1 MPVHMIVG
9 GLTVRRPRVID
20 FEGGHFEREIALW
33 GVRWYVAYPIG
44 YRELEEMMA
53 ERGVEVDH
61 SGLNRRVLKYVPLL
75 DQTFRMRNRRV
86 GGSWRMDESCVR
98 IRGRWKYLYRAV
110 DKAGDTID
118 FLLTAKRDR
127 KAALRFL

>member
-1 MPVHMIVG
+1 M
-9 GLTVRRPRVID
+9 ID
-20 FEGGHFEREIALW
+20 FAGSHFEREIALW

-44 YRELEEMMA
+44 YRELEEMLA

-86 GGSWRMDESCVR
+86 GGNWRMD
-98 IRGRWKYLYRAV
+98 
-110 DKAGDTID
+110 
-118 FLLTAKRDR
+118 
-127 KAALRFL
+127 